1 VANKTAYQLTHKI
14 TIQQNTSTTSDA
26 VWADLFTD
34 VWAAKQGL
42 TGRLF
47 YAAAAA
53 QSENDSIF
61 TIHWTKGYTEQIRP
75 TMRILVDGDTSED
88 HALTITS
95 LPVDVGDEHRWLE
108 IHAKDNRLN
117 AG

>member
-1 VANKTAYQLTHKI
+1 VANKTAYQFTHKI
-14 TIQQNTSTTSDA
+14 TIQQNTSETSDA
-26 VWADLFTD
+26 TWANLFAN

-42 TGRLF
+42 TGRLY

-53 QSENDSIF
+53 QSENDAIF
-61 TIHWTKGYTEQIRP
+61 TIHWTKDFAEQIRP
-75 TMRILVDGDTSED
+75 TMRILADGDTDED

-95 LPVDVGDEHRWLE
+95 LPIDVGDEHRWLE

>member
-1 VANKTAYQLTHKI
+1 MDNKTAYRLIHKI

-26 VWADLFTD
+26 DWVNLFADI
-34 VWAAKQGL
+34 WAAKQGL
-42 TGRLF
+42 TSRLY

-53 QSENDSIF
+53 QSENDAIF
-61 TIHWTKGYTEQIRP
+61 TIHWTKGYAEQIRP
-75 TMRILVDGDTSED
+75 TMRIFVDGDTNED
-88 HALTITS
+88 HALTIKS
-95 LPVDVGDEHRWLE
+95 LPIDVGDEHRWLE